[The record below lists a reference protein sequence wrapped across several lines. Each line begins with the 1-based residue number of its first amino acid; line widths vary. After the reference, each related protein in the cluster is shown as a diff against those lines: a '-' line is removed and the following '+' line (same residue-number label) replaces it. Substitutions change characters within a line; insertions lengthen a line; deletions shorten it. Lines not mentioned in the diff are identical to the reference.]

1 MKLSSPGL
9 SLIAG
14 FVWWGAGLS
23 LSGWLLSFFRVL
35 TPASYVLV
43 LAILAGITFLFLKD
57 RCWSIFFR
65 RTLRRLRQPLP
76 AIFAGA
82 SCLVLVGALLY
93 PPSNYD
99 ALSYRIPRIMHWLHN
114 EGWSWIFTAS
124 QRQNY
129 SGTGQE
135 WFLAPLIALTR
146 TDFLLF
152 APNWLAFCLL
162 PSVFFRLLRG
172 SGISGRSAFFW
183 MWLLPLAPV
192 FLLQA
197 GGISNDLLGAFW
209 FLASLAL
216 IPGAGAL
223 VPNPATSLIA
233 LALATGIKASNLIL
247 IFPWLVNFAIA
258 FVRNRDLVRPALLA
272 LPLAVSLSFAPM
284 ALLNWLHTGDWT
296 GDPANEGKM
305 KAERF
310 WPTWTGNGVL
320 VSVATLQQPINF
332 LPRDF
337 GRQITAWLPDG
348 LGETIRRAYPR
359 WEIPRDEFSIEE
371 NAGWAW
377 PLLALGLVGWLG
389 SFRGARKR
397 VSNLLCLAGW
407 VAGFVM
413 MGKLASEAMPRLL
426 APLYPIL
433 FLPLWTQARHQ
444 CKFFKFCVVSVALF
458 LITPLLLA
466 PSRPLVPWLTIG
478 SFLDKWGGSGNYT
491 ERIQRVQQAYQERS
505 LGLNPLIPSGLS
517 EQFLNILVVS
527 SGNDTEAP
535 LWWPLGKR
543 YVRTVR
549 VDAPW
554 TEPIPDLVLIRE
566 RDWPAWNDRVGAC
579 TKLQVRKTIT
589 LLARTGPEPWLSL
602 SVAPNQKSP
611 PAKNSP

>member
-1 MKLSSPGL
+1 VKLPSPGL

-14 FVWWGAGLS
+14 SVWWGAVLS
-23 LSGWLLSFFRVL
+23 LAGWVLSFFRIL
-35 TPASYVLV
+35 TPISYGLV
-43 LAILAGITFLFLKD
+43 IAFFIGITFWFLKGLP
-57 RCWSIFFR
+57 WSVFFR
-65 RTLRRLRQPLP
+65 RNLKRFRRPLP
-76 AIFAGA
+76 AVFAGTG
-82 SCLVLVGALLY
+82 CLVLVGALLY
-93 PPSNYD
+93 SPSNYD
-99 ALSYRIPRIMHWLHN
+99 ALSYRVPRIMHWLHDQ
-114 EGWSWIFTAS
+114 GWSWISTAS

-135 WFLAPLIALTR
+135 WLLAPLIALTR
-146 TDFLLF
+146 VDLLLF
-152 APNWLAFCLL
+152 MPNWLAYCLL

-216 IPGAGAL
+216 LPGSRAL
-223 VPNPATSLIA
+223 APSPATSLIA
-233 LALATGIKASNLIL
+233 LALATGVKASNVIL
-247 IFPWLVNFAIA
+247 VLPWLVNFALA
-258 FVRNRDLVRPALLA
+258 FARNRGLLRPALLA
-272 LPLAVSLSFAPM
+272 LPLAVTLSFAPM
-284 ALLNWLHTGDWT
+284 ALLNWLHTDDWT

-305 KAERF
+305 KAESF
-310 WPTWTGNGVL
+310 WPTWAGNGIL

-332 LPRDF
+332 LPRDS
-337 GRQITAWLPDG
+337 GRRITAWLPEG
-348 LGETIRRAYPR
+348 LGDTIRRAYPR
-359 WEIPRDEFSIEE
+359 WEIPKDEFSIEE

-377 PLLALGLVGWLG
+377 PLLGLGLVGWLG
-389 SFRGARKR
+389 SFRGARNR

-426 APLYPIL
+426 APLYPVL
-433 FLPLWTQARHQ
+433 FLPLWVQPKLHR
-444 CKFFKFCVVSVALF
+444 KFFNLGGIGVGLF
-458 LITPLLLA
+458 LIIPLLLA

-478 SFLDKWGGSGNYT
+478 FFLDKWKGSGNHT

-505 LGLNPLIPSGLS
+505 LGLNPLIPSDLS

-527 SGNDTEAP
+527 SGNDTEGP

-543 YVRTVR
+543 YVKTVQ
-549 VDAPW
+549 VDDPW
-554 TEPIPDLVLIRE
+554 TGPLPDLILIRE
-566 RDWPAWNDRVGAC
+566 RDWPVWNDRVGVS
-579 TKLQVRKTIT
+579 TKLQMRKTIS

-602 SVAPNQKSP
+602 TVVPGSK
-611 PAKNSP
+611 